1 MSQCYTLLWQELV
14 NRFNFHHYDNL
25 MHTRLKLDPRK
36 RQLESTGQE
45 VVTLLCR
52 ADVLSILIS
61 ESSCIEPPLKQFV
74 AVVVDPLQDHRIEAR
89 KDH

>member
-1 MSQCYTLLWQELV
+1 MLWQELV

-45 VVTLLCR
+45 VVTLLFG
-52 ADVLSILIS
+52 AYNGDLSALTR
-61 ESSCIEPPLKQFV
+61 C
-74 AVVVDPLQDHRIEAR
+74 AH
-89 KDH
+89 